1 MQDKSIEAQLSE
13 AEEILRKM
21 TKQAE
26 QEQAMREVLPLRF
39 QSNISAFRSFIPA
52 IAEQFESYTPTRSF
66 EFFCTE
72 NGIPNFFWLDE
83 KKPFYMEDPF
93 LQCHE
98 QIKTFVN
105 ESRITQFNFGKE
117 YNPANQIHVDCLNS
131 LSDIYFSYN
140 DLFELNNGINN
151 GVPLLLMFGVGLGYQ
166 LGYIYEEFT
175 PKNIFI
181 FEPDLDVFY
190 ASLYAFDWE
199 SLINYLINE
208 KLGLHVFLGTDKNS
222 LMDDVKATLT
232 KRGDFLSANMI
243 ALCHYCSEKTVELI
257 DITLKEL
264 YLLNTGW
271 GFFDDSISALGH
283 SAENILNGI
292 PFLLKEG
299 KIKQDWRNIPVFV
312 IANGPS
318 LDAALSIIEKYKNDA
333 IICACGSSIATL
345 YKKGIKPDIYFTVER
360 TQTSANFV
368 QLIDDPEYL
377 KNILFLSSDV
387 LHPDA
392 KKYFN
397 QIGVGFQVAEPMY
410 PLMMANSE
418 QARQYEPLTWVNPLV
433 GNMGLNYP
441 ILLGFNKIYLFGID
455 NGFKDREHHHSR
467 FSAYYDKSGNPIE
480 AFSGMALANGGLELP
495 GNFGGVVIA
504 NELFSVS
511 VKMMQELLQN
521 NPHVECFNCGDGA
534 LIDGAKA
541 LQPAHVELAPLLVD
555 KKEIINFIYNDC
567 FKSINVKKEE
577 LTNWLDV
584 PVFNEIIDTLI
595 QDWEKPINNR
605 ADALEKMQQQYE
617 YVQALFSTKYHHI
630 YRVLIGS
637 INYSFAI
644 MSMIA
649 YRFQHE
655 TDTVIALNKA
665 ITVFINFLTDMKS
678 IYPTALSFQDKRD
691 DGMFHII
698 KEINAQ

>member
-1 MQDKSIEAQLSE
+1 MQDKPIDVQLSE
-13 AEEILRKM
+13 AEAFLIKM

-26 QEQAMREVLPLRF
+26 QEQAMRNVLPVRF
-39 QSNISAFRSFIPA
+39 QDNIAAFRDFIPS
-52 IAEQFESYTPTRSF
+52 IADFFENYQPARSF

-83 KKPFYMEDPF
+83 KQPFYMDDPYQ
-93 LQCHE
+93 QCKE
-98 QIKTFVN
+98 QVKLFVN
-105 ESRITQFNFGKE
+105 ESHIARFQFGKE
-117 YNPANQIHVDCLNS
+117 YNVANQIHVDCLNT
-131 LSDIYFSYN
+131 LSDIYFDSQN
-140 DLFELNNGINN
+140 DYEINEGIKN
-151 GVPLLLMFGVGLGYQ
+151 GVPLLLIFGVGLGYQ
-166 LGYIYEEFT
+166 LGYVYEDIT
-175 PKNIFI
+175 PKNTFI

-190 ASLYAFDWE
+190 ASLYAFDWK
-199 SLINYLINE
+199 SLIGYLSSEN
-208 KLGLHVFLGTDKNS
+208 LGLHIFLGTDKTS
-222 LMDDVKATLT
+222 LMNDMKSVLAA
-232 KRGDFLSANMI
+232 RGEFLSANI
-243 ALCHYCSEKTVELI
+243 AALCHYRSEKTIELI
-257 DITLKEL
+257 ETTLKEF

-271 GFFDDSISALGH
+271 GFFDDSVSALGH
-283 SAENILNGI
+283 SAENIINGI
-292 PFLLKEG
+292 PFLLKDN
-299 KIKQDWRNIPVFV
+299 KIKQDWKNIPIFV

-318 LDAALSIIEKYKNDA
+318 LDSALPVIEKYKDDA

-345 YKKGIKPDIYFTVER
+345 YKKGIKPDVYFTVER

-377 KNILFLSSDV
+377 KDILFLSSDV

-418 QARQYEPLTWVNPLV
+418 LARQYNPLTWVNPLV
-433 GNMGLNYP
+433 GNMGLSYP

-511 VKMMQELLQN
+511 VKMMQKLLQN

-577 LTNWLDV
+577 LKNWLDV